1 MTILESGLRVILQ
14 EHSKDFTDSLLARG
28 IDVEKQHWEHEAV
41 EYNAKVGAEILAI
54 YAQQEGTQYLRT
66 ILDGLQ
72 KRDYLSTMA
81 YIYIMSECSHRL
93 PPYWIIQ
100 HAIDER
106 LLEEYCSCL
115 EEMLPAYMAMLPADK
130 EYSV

>member
-14 EHSKDFTDSLLARG
+14 KHSEDFTDSLLARG

-41 EYNAKVGAEILAI
+41 EYNAKAGAEIFAI

-72 KRDYLSTMA
+72 KKDYFSTMA
-81 YIYIMSECSHRL
+81 YIYNHIR
-93 PPYWIIQ
+93 IQ
-100 HAIDER
+100 PSTAT
-106 LLEEYCSCL
+106 LLDHS
-115 EEMLPAYMAMLPADK
+115 ARDR
-130 EYSV
+130 

>member
-1 MTILESGLRVILQ
+1 MTILELGLRVILQ

-41 EYNAKVGAEILAI
+41 EHNAKAGAEILAI
-54 YAQQEGTQYLRT
+54 YAQQEGAQYLRT

-72 KRDYLSTMA
+72 KRDYFSAMA
-81 YIYIMSECSHRL
+81 YIYIISECRHRL

-100 HAIDER
+100 HAIDKR
-106 LLEEYCSCL
+106 LLEEYCFCL
-115 EEMLPAYMAMLPADK
+115 EEMLPAYVAVLPADK

>member
-28 IDVEKQHWEHEAV
+28 IDVKKQHWEHEAV
-41 EYNAKVGAEILAI
+41 EYNAKAGAEILVI
-54 YAQQEGTQYLRT
+54 YAQQEGAQYLCT

-100 HAIDER
+100 HAIDEK
-106 LLEEYCSCL
+106 LLEEYCAYL
-115 EEMLPAYMAMLPADK
+115 EEMLSAHMTVL
-130 EYSV
+130 SVDGEC